1 MVTEPRPKISLT
13 EAPDITIGD
22 INDITGTIA
31 DKDRKV
37 IQRVA
42 SSFSHNQVTVGTSA
56 VLLTTTSTPLK
67 FGIVVKADP
76 NNTGKVY
83 VGDSSVSTSNG
94 YLLTAGEGIAFEID
108 NASKVWVIADTDNQK
123 VYWLGV

>member
-1 MVTEPRPKISLT
+1 MAVETRPVVQLT
-13 EAPDITIGD
+13 ESPEITIGD

-42 SSFSHNQVTVGTSA
+42 SSFSYNQVTVGTSA
-56 VLLTTTSTPLK
+56 VQLATSSTPLK

-76 NNTGKVY
+76 SNSGKVY

-108 NASKVWVIADTDNQK
+108 DASKVYVVADTDNQK